1 METHRPYR
9 KFAITS
15 FRSYGFGN
23 SSFSDMVSTEV
34 SALIEELKKADN
46 IDPRELFQC
55 ATTNVICAVVFGK
68 R

>member
-9 KFAITS
+9 NFAISS

-23 SSFSDMVSTEV
+23 SSFSDIVSTEV
-34 SALIEELKKADN
+34 GALTEELKKADI
-46 IDPRELFQC
+46 IDPRELFQS
-55 ATTNVICAVVFGK
+55 ATTNVIFTIVCGK